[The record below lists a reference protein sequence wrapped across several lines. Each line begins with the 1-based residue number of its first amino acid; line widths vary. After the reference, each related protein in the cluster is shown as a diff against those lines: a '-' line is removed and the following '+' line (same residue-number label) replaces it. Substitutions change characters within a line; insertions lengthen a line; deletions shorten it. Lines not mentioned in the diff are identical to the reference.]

1 MIPSDHATLRQLR
14 HRGYIY
20 LKEYFDEQ
28 TALRDAELLL
38 RKALGLSRA
47 SFFAHINEEPVSDV
61 DFDIRY
67 HTMLQRRAEYM
78 PMQYLLGEQ
87 EFYGM
92 KFLVRPGV
100 LIPRP
105 ETELLVE
112 MVSDHLSKRWTKQE
126 KIHLGEVGVGSGVI
140 GITLASL
147 FPKLWV
153 HGSDI
158 AEEPVLQAREN
169 ADLLGVSNRVHIFQ
183 GDLLAPLPFAQ
194 YHVLVSNPPYIP
206 ERDLVELAP
215 DVQREPHVALFGGPD
230 GLRYYHRLLT
240 EGHERLYPQGFLAV
254 EVGKDQAA
262 VLQNIAEHI
271 GWRLLDMRIDFNGI
285 ARTLLWEKQETF
297 L

>member
-1 MIPSDHATLRQLR
+1 M
-14 HRGYIY
+14 
-20 LKEYFDEQ
+20 
-28 TALRDAELLL
+28 RDAELLL

-47 SFFAHINEEPVSDV
+47 SFFARIDEEPVADM

-112 MVSDHLSKRWTKQE
+112 MVSDHLSKRWTKE
-126 KIHLGEVGVGSGVI
+126 ETVFLGEVGVGSGVI

-147 FPKLWV
+147 FPELLV

-169 ADLLGVSNRVHIFQ
+169 ADLLGMSDRVQIFQ
-183 GDLLAPLPFAQ
+183 GDLLAPLPRSH